1 MNYIDLLLQ
10 LCKPFT
16 GAHDKYKT
24 FLEKVNCTYLMTD
37 HYVDKATSLD
47 KLETS
52 ADRIKQLADYL
63 RGASGATAPKLS
75 GVTVKNL
82 VKAPAASTSLLS
94 KEEI

>member
-1 MNYIDLLLQ
+1 M
-10 LCKPFT
+10 CKPFT
-16 GAHDKYKT
+16 GAHEKYKT

-47 KLETS
+47 KLETNN
-52 ADRIKQLADYL
+52 DRIKQLVSYL
-63 RGASGATAPKLS
+63 QGGSNATAPKLS
-75 GVTVKNL
+75 GVTQTAL